1 MTTKIDMNYASFC
14 LESKSEYRPTEPDDH
29 FEKSTLTINASL
41 LDDDEDSEEFDD
53 LEFVNVATINF
64 LSLHNYH
71 AEEIHL
77 FSTFDAHSQLT
88 CNSFEYVNHHK
99 GIIEKKFS
107 QGLPIILITS
117 IDVEDIVLGS
127 ELEVIKLANDF
138 FRKRFGDSYFC
149 FGLANQFFNY
159 NDEENA
165 VNKESMIDA
174 LKADGFSFIMP
185 AKGLSGTE
193 RVIPVFR

>member
-14 LESKSEYRPTEPDDH
+14 LESKREYRPTEPDDH
-29 FEKSTLTINASL
+29 FEESTLTINASL
-41 LDDDEDSEEFDD
+41 LYDDEDSEEFDD
-53 LEFVNVATINF
+53 FESVDVATINF
-64 LSLHNYH
+64 LSLDNYQD
-71 AEEIHL
+71 EDIHL
-77 FSTFDAHSQLT
+77 FFTFDAHSQLA
-88 CNSFEYVNHHK
+88 CNAFEYVNHHK
-99 GIIEKKFS
+99 RIIEKKFS
-107 QGLPIILITS
+107 QGLPIIFITS

-149 FGLANQFFNY
+149 FGLASQFFNY

-165 VNKESMIDA
+165 VNKESMIAA
-174 LKADGFSFIMP
+174 LKAEGFSFIMP